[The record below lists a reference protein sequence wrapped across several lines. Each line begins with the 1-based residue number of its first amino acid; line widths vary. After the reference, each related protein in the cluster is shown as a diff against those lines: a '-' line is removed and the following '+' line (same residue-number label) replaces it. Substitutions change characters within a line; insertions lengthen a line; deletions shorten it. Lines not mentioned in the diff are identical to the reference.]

1 MYFEKHVVP
10 LTDTLQRLQLKY
22 LKYKSAFYLDEL
34 SEDIPLYRNMF
45 TVDYTVDQYS
55 GRYVADLSFS
65 YLHWSLMEKLEKGQI
80 LVDQIDLE
88 QF

>member
-1 MYFEKHVVP
+1 
-10 LTDTLQRLQLKY
+10 
-22 LKYKSAFYLDEL
+22 
-34 SEDIPLYRNMF
+34 MF

-65 YLHWSLMEKLEKGQI
+65 YLHWSLMEKLQTGMI
-80 LVDQIDLE
+80 RVDQIDLE